1 MEIHGRG
8 GEHVLVAPR
17 RILIVDDSAAFCSQL
32 SKALRTLPEVETHS
46 ASDGI
51 EALKLF
57 QDYQFALIITD
68 LNMPVMGG
76 LRFITKVRSIRGYH
90 DIPIL
95 VISGSA
101 SMEERGVALDI
112 GAGGYLAKPVKLSA
126 VISAAS
132 ALLDGRPAGPPAAS
146 RPPEA
151 APPAPGA
158 PPRRRRVLVCDD
170 DVVLLRLLTGY
181 LTQQMGMEVRVARN
195 GEEVLAVLRSW
206 NPDLIILDYMMPKL
220 SGGQV
225 LKAIRGGGGPKPP
238 GADAKIVVY
247 SAINVKKDVLNSG
260 ADGFLQK
267 PATVD
272 QIRDMVLQY
281 TGG

>member
-1 MEIHGRG
+1 M
-8 GEHVLVAPR
+8 APR

-32 SKALRTLPEVETHS
+32 SKALRTLPGVETYS

-57 QDYQFALIITD
+57 QDHQFSLIVTD

-76 LRFITKVRSIRGYH
+76 LRFITKIRSIRGYH
-90 DIPIL
+90 DVPIL

-101 SMEERGVALDI
+101 SLEERSVALDI
-112 GAGGYLAKPVKLSA
+112 GARAYLAKPVKLSA

-132 ALLDGRPAGPPAAS
+132 ALLDGRPAGPPVPS
-146 RPPEA
+146 RPPDTA
-151 APPAPGA
+151 PAPA
-158 PPRRRRVLVCDD
+158 AAPRRRRVLVCDD
-170 DVVLLRLLTGY
+170 DAVLLRLLTGY
-181 LTQQMGMEVRVARN
+181 LTQQMGMEVRIARN
-195 GEEVLAVLRSW
+195 GEEVLAVLRGWS
-206 NPDLIILDYMMPKL
+206 PDLIILDYMMPKL
-220 SGGQV
+220 NGGQV
-225 LKAIRGGGGPKPP
+225 LKAIRGGGELKVL
-238 GADAKIVVY
+238 GAGAKVVVY
-247 SAINVKKDVLNSG
+247 SAINVKKDVINSG

-281 TGG
+281 VGG